1 MVPRSIIFPRQSRIV
16 PGERWLNVFLRTL
29 HLVGMVGLG
38 AGFLYAAA
46 DDTWR
51 LYLQLTLASGF
62 ALVLISVYTNGIWLV
77 QLRGQ
82 MILLKLLLLAM
93 AFWWP
98 DWKLLLFILVVVIS
112 GWIAH
117 APARVRYYSLYH
129 RRQIDSL

>member
-1 MVPRSIIFPRQSRIV
+1 MAPRSILFPRQSRIV

-29 HLVGMVGLG
+29 HLVGMAGLG

-51 LYLQLTLASGF
+51 LYLQLTLATGF
-62 ALVLISVYTNGIWLV
+62 ALVLISVYANGIWLV

-93 AFWWP
+93 AFWLP
-98 DWKLLLFILVVVIS
+98 DSKLLLFILVVVIS

-129 RRQIDSL
+129 RRQIDFL